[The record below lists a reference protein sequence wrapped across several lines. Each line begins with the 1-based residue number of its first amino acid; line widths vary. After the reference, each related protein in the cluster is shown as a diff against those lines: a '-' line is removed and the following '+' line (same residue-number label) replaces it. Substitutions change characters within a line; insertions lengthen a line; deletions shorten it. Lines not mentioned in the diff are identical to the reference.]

1 MSKTIWKYKLPR
13 DGETIAIYDHII
25 KVLHIAVQN
34 GVPTLWAIVDPDL
47 PRDGYTEV
55 VAWGTGWLFPDD
67 VYQECKYWG
76 TCEDGYGYIWHYF
89 AAARFPDCYAADKA
103 TNTWDSDKYSLT
115 GYPPYSA
122 PTITISGD
130 CINSTQCNGANWTLT
145 SVPTEITFTA
155 DNTKVNMDAL
165 INMVEKYVGASN
177 TATNAS
183 VR

>member
-1 MSKTIWKYKLPR
+1 MSKTIWKYTLPR
-13 DGETIAIYDHII
+13 DGQTIEIHEYIVE
-25 KVLHIAVQN
+25 VLHIAAQD
-34 GVPTLWAIVDPDL
+34 GVPTLWAIVDPDR
-47 PRDGYTEV
+47 PRDGYTEI
-55 VAWGTGWLFPDD
+55 VAWGTGWPLPDD
-67 VYQECKYWG
+67 VYQECDYWG
-76 TCEDGYGYIWHYF
+76 TCEDDYGYIWHYF

-103 TNTWDSDKYSLT
+103 TNTWDSDKYTLT

-122 PTITISGD
+122 PTIT
-130 CINSTQCNGANWTLT
+130 QCDGTNWTLT

-155 DNTKVNMDAL
+155 DNTKMDIDAL